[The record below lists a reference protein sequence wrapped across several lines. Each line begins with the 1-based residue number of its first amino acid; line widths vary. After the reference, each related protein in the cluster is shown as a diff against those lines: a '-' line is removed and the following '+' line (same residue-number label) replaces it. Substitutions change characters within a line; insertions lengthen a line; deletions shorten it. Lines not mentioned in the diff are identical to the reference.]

1 MQSDVVVAQVLESSK
16 YRTLCPDVIRRVAE
30 REIARSRSLKT
41 AVKATKNTL
50 HQIAGAYLEG
60 KPKYSHW
67 AQTVTEIWSQTVMDT
82 GKVERLALAREWM
95 RHHASTAER
104 LPFVEDFYRALFT
117 EVGSPISSVLDVACG
132 LNPLAIPLMPLS
144 AHPQYFAC
152 DIFSD
157 QAEFLHKW
165 MFYIADVV
173 GSAEVR
179 DVIDSP
185 PTQAA
190 DVALVLKLLPVLEQ
204 WDKNAGIALLR
215 ALNCP
220 ILIVSFPTRS
230 LSGKSKG
237 MADNYAARFLAQIE
251 PEGWH
256 AVRFDFPN
264 ELAFVV
270 RK

>member
-1 MQSDVVVAQVLESSK
+1 MECDAVVAQVLESSK

-30 REIARSRSLKT
+30 REIARSHSLKE

-67 AQTVTEIWSQTVMDT
+67 AQTTADT
-82 GKVERLALAREWM
+82 GEVERLALAREWM

-132 LNPLAIPLMPLS
+132 LNPLAISFMPLP
-144 AHPQYFAC
+144 AHTQYFAC

-157 QAEFLHKW
+157 QAEFLNKW
-165 MFYIADVV
+165 MTDLDNIS

-179 DVIDSP
+179 DVISNP
-185 PTQAA
+185 PTETA

-204 WDKNAGIALLR
+204 WDKNAGINLLR

-220 ILIVSFPTRS
+220 TLIVSFPTRS

-256 AVRFDFPN
+256 SVRFDFPN